1 MKETGWNK
9 EDWRVSCGDAE
20 AICGG
25 TVAYLAGPMRGMP
38 EENKEAFFSA
48 EAFLHQEGVV
58 VLNPA
63 RLPEGLPEKS
73 YMPICVA
80 MLEQADVIA
89 ILPGW
94 GYSTGAQA
102 EMFYAMRQGKKTV
115 FLERAGTEKETEKE
129 KQEKYPQ

>member
-1 MKETGWNK
+1 MIHFVGAG
-9 EDWRVSCGDAE
+9 CGAADL
-20 AICGG
+20 I
-25 TVAYLAGPMRGMP
+25 TVRG
-38 EENKEAFFSA
+38 KA
-48 EAFLHQEGVV
+48 L
-58 VLNPA
+58 
-63 RLPEGLPEKS
+63 
-73 YMPICVA
+73 
-80 MLEQADVIA
+80 LEQADVIA